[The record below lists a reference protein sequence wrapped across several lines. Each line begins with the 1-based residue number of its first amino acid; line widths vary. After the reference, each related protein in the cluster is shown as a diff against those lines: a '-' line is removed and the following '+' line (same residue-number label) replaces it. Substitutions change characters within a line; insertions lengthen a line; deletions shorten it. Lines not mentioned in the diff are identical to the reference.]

1 MLRPYSSR
9 GFTLVEMM
17 VLIGILGLVLA
28 IAVPSFRGY
37 NRANRLAAT
46 ADMIASDMALARAM
60 AVSQGRI
67 IRFGGTAAGYTIN
80 DPATNDILRSRTFEG
95 TVRLPGAVT
104 INFFPWGAAD
114 TAILT
119 LDDGAAQKDVRIL
132 PTGIVE
138 VGP

>member
-46 ADMIASDMALARAM
+46 ADMIASDMALARAT

-67 IRFGGTAAGYTIN
+67 IRFSGTEAGYTII
-80 DPATNDILRSRTFEG
+80 DPVTNDILRNRTFEG
-95 TVRLPGAVT
+95 SVQLPGAAT